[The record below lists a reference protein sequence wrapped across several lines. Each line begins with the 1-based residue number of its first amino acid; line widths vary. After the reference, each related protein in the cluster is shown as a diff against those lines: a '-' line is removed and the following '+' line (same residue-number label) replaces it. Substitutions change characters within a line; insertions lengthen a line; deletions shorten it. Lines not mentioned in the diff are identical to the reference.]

1 MSTKKPKI
9 LIIGHGGTIAMTQSD
24 KGLVATKS
32 AAELLALVP
41 TLSELADIELI
52 QFDNIDSTNVNPTH
66 WTKLIIE
73 IATQARHFDG
83 IIITHGT
90 DTMAYTATALS
101 LGLGEGLKIPIV
113 LTGSQLPIGSF
124 PTDARINLERATF
137 VLTEAITKNVAEI
150 MIVFDDVVL
159 RGNRSIKIS
168 ESRFKAFDSP
178 AFPHLA
184 DISATGINFSSRTK
198 KRDDSSELDIRPDFD
213 DGIVTI
219 ELVPGLRPS
228 LIRSIIDND
237 ECHGILLKSLGAGN
251 VPNLREY
258 SVLPVIEY
266 ATSLNI
272 PVILTTKF
280 VGGVVLAGHYEVNQS
295 ALDAG
300 AIATNDL
307 TDVAAQVKF
316 MWALAQGIRS
326 SSELDMF
333 INKDIAGEVTN

>member
-1 MSTKKPKI
+1 MNTKPKI
-9 LIIGHGGTIAMTQSD
+9 LIIGHGGTIAMTPSP

-32 AAELLALVP
+32 TGELLEMVP
-41 TLSELADIELI
+41 TLSDLADIELK
-52 QFDNIDSTNVNPTH
+52 QFDNIDSTNVNPNH
-66 WTKLIIE
+66 WTSLIKE
-73 IATQARHFDG
+73 IAAQARNYDG

-101 LGLGEGLKIPIV
+101 LGLGEGLKIPII
-113 LTGSQLPIGSF
+113 LTGSQLPMGSF
-124 PTDARINLERATF
+124 PTDARINLERAMFT
-137 VLTEAITKNVAEI
+137 LTEAIRKNVAEV
-150 MIVFDDVVL
+150 MIVFADVVL

-168 ESRFKAFDSP
+168 ESSFNAFESP

-184 DISATGINFSSRTK
+184 DLSATGVKFSPHTK
-198 KRDDSSELDIRPDFD
+198 IRNDDAELDIRPEFD

-228 LIRSIIDND
+228 LLRSIIEND

-251 VPNLREY
+251 VPNLEEY
-258 SVLPVIEY
+258 SVIPVIKY

-280 VGGVVLAGHYEVNQS
+280 VGGVVLAGYYEVNQT

-326 SSELDMF
+326 SSELDRF
-333 INKDIAGEVTN
+333 INTDIVGEVTN